1 MLVSDWV
8 HVREIV
14 VIPGVNRPPD
24 IRGIGPDRLPLRDGA
39 DISAATPISAFQGRN
54 HGDRTHL
61 LDYQARRDR
70 AQSDGRD
77 QRADREGR
85 TSDRRPEAHS
95 HDPRAGRDLLCRSQ
109 GASVFRR
116 VGGFHDFRPGCR
128 AGSRRR
134 KRRPQAPRRH
144 GRNRSFQ
151 GRGWNDPQAAR
162 QIDRRKLG
170 AWFRCPRDGG
180 HRNRPVFLGQRNR
193 RLIWTAA
200 ARREDCVVNWVL
212 HILDPATIGALTAEF
227 QSEMQQP
234 AFWVAVGKI
243 VWINVLLSGDNALVI
258 ALACR
263 GLAPR
268 QRFWGMILGAGVA
281 VILRIIFTGIVAT
294 LMELPYLKL
303 VGGLALVVIAAK
315 LLVPEEEDEDGVE
328 SASHLWAAVQIVVVA
343 DIVMSLDNVIAVA
356 AAANGSVPLLILGL
370 VISIP
375 LIVAGAAL
383 IMALLNRLPILV
395 WAGAAL
401 LGWIAGDVIATDP
414 AIHPMLQALFAGP
427 IGVKLDGLL
436 AMFGTAPRFANG
448 GNGGELVCAVLGV
461 IVVLV
466 VGSIWRKRK
475 LRQVEHTAASA
486 GEAAQPIDR
495 L

>member
-1 MLVSDWV
+1 
-8 HVREIV
+8 
-14 VIPGVNRPPD
+14 
-24 IRGIGPDRLPLRDGA
+24 
-39 DISAATPISAFQGRN
+39 
-54 HGDRTHL
+54 
-61 LDYQARRDR
+61 
-70 AQSDGRD
+70 
-77 QRADREGR
+77 
-85 TSDRRPEAHS
+85 
-95 HDPRAGRDLLCRSQ
+95 
-109 GASVFRR
+109 
-116 VGGFHDFRPGCR
+116 
-128 AGSRRR
+128 
-134 KRRPQAPRRH
+134 
-144 GRNRSFQ
+144 
-151 GRGWNDPQAAR
+151 
-162 QIDRRKLG
+162 
-170 AWFRCPRDGG
+170 
-180 HRNRPVFLGQRNR
+180 
-193 RLIWTAA
+193 
-200 ARREDCVVNWVL
+200 VNWVL
-212 HILDPATIGALTAEF
+212 HIFDPATIGAFAAEF

-243 VWINVLLSGDNALVI
+243 IWINVLLSGDNALVI

-268 QRFWGMILGAGVA
+268 QRLWGMILGAGVA

-370 VISIP
+370 AISIP

-414 AIHPMLQALFAGP
+414 AIHPKLQALFAGP
-427 IGVKLDGLL
+427 IGVKLDVLM
-436 AMFGTAPRFANG
+436 ASFGIAPHFANR
-448 GNGGELVCAVLGV
+448 GNGGEVVCAVLG
-461 IVVLV
+461 IIIVLV
-466 VGSIWRKRK
+466 AGSIWRMRR
-475 LRQVEHTAASA
+475 LRDAKHGAPSG